1 MRTRR
6 AALAALGAG
15 LVPAAVVVPAVPE
28 TANASPA
35 RADRLERQVIRHVN
49 AVRRAHGLRTLR
61 RSRGLQRAADF
72 HSWEILRSNVL
83 SHTSPDGTP
92 MARRIRRFVRAR
104 AVGETIAWVSPRT
117 RRQASVIVGSWMRS
131 PGHRAALLNP
141 GFRRVGVGRRTGS
154 LRSTRVSVTT
164 LNLASAR

>member
-1 MRTRR
+1 MRNRR

-15 LVPAAVVVPAVPE
+15 LAPAAVAVPATPD
-28 TANASPA
+28 TANANA
-35 RADRLERQVIRHVN
+35 VRADRLERQVIRHVN
-49 AVRRAHGLRTLR
+49 AVRRAHGLLGLR
-61 RSRGLQRAADF
+61 HSRGLQRSADF
-72 HSWEILRSNVL
+72 HSWEILRSNML

-104 AVGETIAWVSPRT
+104 VVGETIAWVSPRT

-131 PGHRAALLNP
+131 PVHRAALLSP
-141 GFRRVGVGRRTGS
+141 AFRRVGVGRRTGS
-154 LRSTRVSVTT
+154 LRRARVSVTT